1 MKKKKRKKNKRKMST
16 VEKLFVQIFERKNRI
31 IEQVKHQTDAFDH
44 HLASNLI
51 IEGFNPPPWL
61 LAPSFEISSSDPKEL
76 KKEELIS
83 GLLLPHPQPTM
94 VPYYNGHYSLYNK
107 SAVTVNT
114 GEFSDGLPME
124 THASNKGFDAG
135 ERQTAVPQ
143 CNNNETEIP
152 VSGVLEPGPSA
163 TSSPNQIDA
172 RISNI
177 YSEPDQ
183 SLARIQRSKSRQK
196 ALEFR
201 NSSKVKCKN
210 RLVDDNNNGT
220 YSSGVAVSRMA
231 FQQSN
236 FVNELLESVKPS
248 NINNKNT
255 GEREAEKG
263 DHYSLEKG
271 GNIYSGRVTRSR
283 SSSQQTKCV
292 NMDGSSH
299 VTKGDSVRLAPSIGK
314 PMQESAYASALL
326 DPSNIDDKSHA
337 LIEDKMGDPHS
348 KGKGSYVYSGR
359 ITRSRSSSE
368 KVNSVDESSKLDSSS
383 NIARVDRGTQAE
395 SIPNSLQWPNH
406 ANEFLELVKPF
417 DIKGRSCEVKEVT
430 KVDIRSKEKGS
441 GVYCGRITRS
451 RSSYQHPNCLGGFSE
466 LVSSS
471 NIVNEDGCKLTQP
484 ISKLMEPSEP
494 LRSIGGD
501 AASQNAEGTQISL
514 RRSSPRQKDSELPAE
529 DAREHPGKGN
539 IADECVGRRTRSTS
553 FASGRSALGN
563 TLNRSEGLEPLKSSG
578 SGANILPC
586 AETNN
591 IAKQE
596 RCAATAPETELVSDE
611 PVDSHLVCS
620 GSNLDGASLRVGLE
634 VLVLRPPSDLDMF
647 VKPKQLDFDD
657 VEDCS
662 LNEASVPAPMK
673 KRQDTSSS
681 GKRCSTPL
689 APAES
694 LERVISNNHH
704 GNSVPP
710 LKKLLLEELEVLSK
724 EEEARTGSS
733 ESDAEEKVEVEKQKL
748 GYGFCHA
755 FSTSR
760 TSNRSAGSSINKA
773 VEVYETAISHTLP
786 EGIKISKLGHSVVSK
801 AFRKSSCESPLKNAV
816 DSDLTN
822 VDADIRMNLSFEKGV
837 GEFHVV
843 GDAEMVSED
852 RTLAVSLQDSAVK
865 FPAVSVNESKG
876 CAVSQNMKSGNVQ
889 FQNAEKVTP
898 SLGSCSGNDKIVGDS
913 KPIELQITEKSIQ
926 SGRSFNFTMEG
937 LPQAKR
943 RKIEGQL
950 LDASS
955 ASPNSKREPF
965 QSIQDTMS
973 THLNGVEGNSE
984 TVLISPYLHISCEE
998 GVDQSNA
1005 SKSPHEEM
1013 DQNMKCCMEEG
1024 IKSSSKLQVM
1034 EAEHSLEGRDKNV
1047 KPSFTFESE
1056 QLGPPLVSSLT
1067 KRASGD
1073 FQGFLVEEAEGEGG
1087 TNIIHDMRSQCATEE
1102 HQGSLFLDDKLGPEI
1117 AENLTCM
1124 DERTMWKTNFQLE
1137 DGGLFSHCSIGS
1149 LHNQYLD
1156 LFGADQAKP
1165 VFEGFV
1171 MQEENEKPHIAR
1183 DGIGFDQLD
1192 LPTTTIE
1199 RASVLEQLCLSA
1211 SIHTP
1216 LPHFSIT
1223 DKLPRAPNFCQS
1235 VPNGLL
1241 EGMDLQS
1248 TLSLN
1253 DDAGKLLR
1261 ASYSCLNEEANH
1273 AFQGSSTSDHRPFSS
1288 TQFAWNISKP
1298 CISPVGK
1305 LWRVS
1310 TSSSGSSGKRLSLNP
1325 ELTCYPIE
1333 EDPCISEE
1341 TEQKDDVSDA
1351 FHEGISSMTITGS
1364 ARRELLGD
1372 ITEEYLNPLASVS
1385 TAEKFSD
1392 RGSLDSVNI
1401 DINVPRTQNKG
1412 KEKLQN
1418 LYESKTRGTNEMRE
1432 NQSLSVAE
1440 NGVRRVTES
1449 LHNRFSKPK
1458 LSGKTSL
1465 RKGGPSIS
1473 ERESK
1478 HKNIVSN
1485 ITSFV
1490 PLVQR
1495 AQGAAVVTG
1504 KRDVKV
1510 KALEVAEAAKR
1521 LEEKR
1526 ENERKMKKE
1535 ALKLERARLEQENLR
1550 QLELKKKK
1558 KEEERRKKEAEMAAR
1573 KRLREEE
1580 EKEKEAKRKRTE
1592 EARRQQREHEQKLRA
1607 EKEKEK
1613 RHRATVEKVHERK
1626 EARDEV
1632 KIDKKVEEDTLVQ
1645 KPETELRTSR
1655 VSTSDISKA
1664 SIVLKD
1670 SEALSDCGEIQKV
1683 TSNLDKASEN
1693 DNLVANTTKEESYEM
1708 SPYQSSDDE
1717 EEEEDDIPTKK
1728 FIPSWASKNYL
1739 VIAVSSQQK
1748 VDPNMIFP
1756 PESFCSIN
1764 EVLVSRKQQQ
1774 QK

>member
-1 MKKKKRKKNKRKMST
+1 MST

-31 IEQVKHQTDAFDH
+31 IEQVKHQTDAFDR

-61 LAPSFEISSSDPKEL
+61 LTPSFEISSSDPKEL

-107 SAVTVNT
+107 SAITVNT

-177 YSEPDQ
+177 YSKPDQ

-210 RLVDDNNNGT
+210 CLVDDNNNGT

-231 FQQSN
+231 FRQSN
-236 FVNELLESVKPS
+236 LVNELLESVKPS
-248 NINNKNT
+248 NINNENN

-283 SSSQQTKCV
+283 SSSQQIKCV

-314 PMQESAYASALL
+314 PMHQSAYASALL

-368 KVNSVDESSKLDSSS
+368 KVNSVDVSSKLDSSS
-383 NIARVDRGTQAE
+383 NIAREDRGTQAA
-395 SIPNSLQWPNH
+395 SIPNSLQSPNH

-417 DIKGRSCEVKEVT
+417 DIKGRSREVKEVT
-430 KVDIRSKEKGS
+430 KVDIQSKEKGS

-451 RSSYQHPNCLGGFSE
+451 RSSYQRPNCLGGFSE

-494 LRSIGGD
+494 LRSTEGD
-501 AASQNAEGTQISL
+501 AASQNAGGTQISL

-539 IADECVGRRTRSTS
+539 VADECVGRRTRSTS

-563 TLNRSEGLEPLKSSG
+563 TLNRSEGLELLG
-578 SGANILPC
+578 TNILPC

-634 VLVLRPPSDLDMF
+634 VLVSRPPSDLDMF

-662 LNEASVPAPMK
+662 LNEASGPAPMK

-681 GKRCSTPL
+681 GMRCSTPL

-694 LERVISNNHH
+694 LVRVISNNHH

-710 LKKLLLEELEVLSK
+710 LKLLKELEVLSK
-724 EEEARTGSS
+724 EEEARTGLS

-786 EGIKISKLGHSVVSK
+786 EGIKISKLGHSVASK

-837 GEFHVV
+837 GELHVV

-865 FPAVSVNESKG
+865 FPAVSVNESKC

-926 SGRSFNFTMEG
+926 SGRSFDFTMEG

-973 THLNGVEGNSE
+973 TCLNGVEGNSE

-1005 SKSPHEEM
+1005 SKSPQEEM
-1013 DQNMKCCMEEG
+1013 DQNMKCYMEEG

-1056 QLGPPLVSSLT
+1056 QLEPPLVSSLT

-1124 DERTMWKTNFQLE
+1124 TERTMWKTNFQLE

-1149 LHNQYLD
+1149 PHNRYLD
-1156 LFGADQAKP
+1156 LFGADQTRP

-1183 DGIGFDQLD
+1183 DGIGFDKLD

-1211 SIHTP
+1211 SIHSP
-1216 LPHFSIT
+1216 LPHFSTT

-1305 LWRVS
+1305 LWRGS
-1310 TSSSGSSGKRLSLNP
+1310 TSSSGSSEKRLSLNP
-1325 ELTCYPIE
+1325 ELTCFPIE

-1341 TEQKDDVSDA
+1341 TEQKDDVNDA

-1401 DINVPRTQNKG
+1401 DINVPRTRNKG

-1418 LYESKTRGTNEMRE
+1418 LYESKTRGTNETRE

-1510 KALEVAEAAKR
+1510 KALEAAEAAKR

-1558 KEEERRKKEAEMAAR
+1558 KEEERKKKEAEMAAR

-1592 EARRQQREHEQKLRA
+1592 EARRQQREHDQKLRA

-1626 EARDEV
+1626 EARDEL
-1632 KIDKKVEEDTLVQ
+1632 KIDKKVGEDTLVQ
-1645 KPETELRTSR
+1645 IPETELRTSR

-1683 TSNLDKASEN
+1683 TGNLDKASEN

-1728 FIPSWASKNYL
+1728 FIPSWARFIS
-1739 VIAVSSQQK
+1739 
-1748 VDPNMIFP
+1748 P
-1756 PESFCSIN
+1756 FCH
-1764 EVLVSRKQQQ
+1764 LK
-1774 QK
+1774 